1 MHFRHRPSFI
11 PSISLLFVLLSVL
24 LAACG
29 GGSNSTVTASSTG
42 TSTACKTSNHPSSAF
57 NHTPAVA
64 QLAAYSKGYNPTS
77 RATTTLNN
85 VSIGLGYIPN
95 IQFAPF
101 YVAQSKGY
109 YQAAGLNVTFHHGL
123 VNDLIGSMVLGHDNF
138 VFASGDEELV
148 ARSKNLQ
155 VVNVATIYQRYP
167 VSLIVPADSTICT
180 LADIKGHTIGE
191 PGPFG
196 ATHVGLLALLYHAH
210 LSLSDVHV
218 QAIGFT
224 QVAALLTHK
233 VDAVVGYSN
242 NEPLQLR
249 KQGLQVRTFDVSDYQ
264 PLISNGIITTE
275 NTLQNQP
282 DVVRGFVQ
290 ATIRGLKD
298 VIANPAEA
306 VQLTQKYVQG
316 MDTGNAMSVLQATI
330 PIWQGNDQ
338 IPLGYN
344 DSATWQS
351 MEQFMVAQK
360 IIPPGQDLTQAY
372 TNANIS

>member
-1 MHFRHRPSFI
+1 MLVRHRPSFLL
-11 PSISLLFVLLSVL
+11 SISLLFILLSVL

-29 GGSNSTVTASSTG
+29 GTSASNSTSSST
-42 TSTACKTSNHPSSAF
+42 A
-57 NHTPAVA
+57 TP
-64 QLAAYSKGYNPTS
+64 LK
-77 RATTTLNN
+77 N

-109 YQAAGLNVTFHHGL
+109 YKAAGLNVTFHHGF

-138 VFASGDEELV
+138 VFATGDEELV
-148 ARSKNLQ
+148 ARSKNLP
-155 VVNVATIYQRYP
+155 VIDVATIYQRYP
-167 VSLIVPADSTICT
+167 VSLIVPTNSSIHT
-180 LADIKGHTIGE
+180 LADLKGHTVGE

-196 ATHVGLLALLYHAH
+196 ATHIGLLALLYQAH
-210 LSLSDVHV
+210 LSLSDIHI

-224 QVAALLTHK
+224 QVSALLTHK

-264 PLISNGIITTE
+264 PLVSNGVITTE
-275 NTLQNQP
+275 STLQNQP

-298 VIANPAEA
+298 VIANPTEA
-306 VQLTQKYVQG
+306 VQISKNYVQG
-316 MDTGNAMSVLQATI
+316 MDTANAMSVLQATI
-330 PIWQGNDQ
+330 PIWQGDGQ
-338 IPLGYN
+338 KPLGFN
-344 DSATWQS
+344 DNVTWQS
-351 MEQFMVAQK
+351 MEQFLVSQK
-360 IIPPGQDLTQAY
+360 IIPPVQDISQAY
-372 TNANIS
+372 TNANVS

>member
-1 MHFRHRPSFI
+1 MQSHHRPSFVL
-11 PSISLLFVLLSVL
+11 SISVLFVLLSVIV
-24 LAACG
+24 AACG
-29 GGSNSTVTASSTG
+29 GGSTSTG
-42 TSTACKTSNHPSSAF
+42 SSTSTACKTSGQTSSVLDR
-57 NHTPAVA
+57 TTAVT
-64 QLAAYSKGYNPTS
+64 QLASFNEAYHHTT
-77 RATTTLNN
+77 RVTTTLKN
-85 VSIGLGYIPN
+85 VSIGLGYIPD

-167 VSLIVPADSTICT
+167 VSLIVPADSSICT

-275 NTLQNQP
+275 STLQNQP

-298 VIANPAEA
+298 VIANPAGA
-306 VQLTQKYVQG
+306 VQISQNYVQG
-316 MDTGNAMSVLQATI
+316 MNTANAMSVLQATI
-330 PIWQGNDQ
+330 PIWQGNSQ
-338 IPLGYN
+338 KPLGYN
-344 DSATWQS
+344 DNATWQS
-351 MEQFMVAQK
+351 MEQFLVAQK
-360 IIPPGQDLTQAY
+360 IIPSGQDVSQAY
-372 TNANIS
+372 TNLPG

>member
-1 MHFRHRPSFI
+1 MHVRHRRYFLL
-11 PSISLLFVLLSVL
+11 SISLLFVLLSLL

-29 GGSNSTVTASSTG
+29 GTTTPTSTGSST
-42 TSTACKTSNHPSSAF
+42 A
-57 NHTPAVA
+57 TP
-64 QLAAYSKGYNPTS
+64 LK
-77 RATTTLNN
+77 N

-95 IQFAPF
+95 IQFSPF

-109 YQAAGLNVTFHHGL
+109 YKAADLNVTFHHGF

-138 VFASGDEELV
+138 VFATGDEELV
-148 ARSKNLQ
+148 ARSKNLS
-155 VVNVATIYQRYP
+155 VVDVATIYQRYP
-167 VSLIVPADSTICT
+167 VSLIVPANSTIHT

-196 ATHVGLLALLYHAH
+196 ATHVGLLALLYQAH
-210 LSLSDVHV
+210 LSLSDIHV
-218 QAIGFT
+218 QTIGFT
-224 QVAALLTHK
+224 QVAALLAHR

-264 PLISNGIITTE
+264 PLVSNGIITTE
-275 NTLQNQP
+275 STLQSQP

-306 VQLTQKYVQG
+306 VQISQNYVQG
-316 MDTGNAMSVLQATI
+316 MDTTNAMSVLQATI
-330 PIWQGNDQ
+330 PIWQGDGQ
-338 IPLGYN
+338 KPLGYN
-344 DSATWQS
+344 DNATWQS
-351 MEQFMVAQK
+351 MVQFLVSQN
-360 IIPPGQDLTQAY
+360 IIPPVQDVSQAY
-372 TNANIS
+372 TNANVS